1 MDDGRPSE
9 STTLAYLLKEASKD
23 DKALIKQY
31 FLTVFSEG
39 NVRIGNKVDD
49 TQDLILHQQ
58 DIPLGERFWLPD
70 KSSKPCCGHI
80 SDICLTAFWDIFRH
94 THHHQWPIICSPQK
108 SITVQ
113 YLRKFVTLFT
123 LSQLHKL
130 HFKCYV
136 MALQV
141 QTICHSSHC
150 ITNLAVIQ
158 VS

>member
-1 MDDGRPSE
+1 MGAAVIIMDDGRPSE

-31 FLTVFSEG
+31 FLTVLSEG

-49 TQDLILHQQ
+49 TQDLIMHQQ

-94 THHHQWPIICSPQK
+94 TPPPMTNYLFSPK
-108 SITVQ
+108 VHYCTV
-113 YLRKFVTLFT
+113 FEEVCDPVHSVTTPQAAF
-123 LSQLHKL
+123 
-130 HFKCYV
+130 
-136 MALQV
+136 
-141 QTICHSSHC
+141 
-150 ITNLAVIQ
+150 
-158 VS
+158 